1 VQTTNAQ
8 STYGQPGYVNCN
20 GGCAKEVAKNN
31 SRRTVS
37 IAIAADGS
45 YSIAVA
51 KKDSAFAKSGAKFY
65 GKNLNAAVRAM
76 VSAYAK
82 ATRSYALA
90 YAGGW
95 ARASSKAGGGY
106 SKASSWSR
114 AFACVGDCPQKKLTA
129 KQKQRFLKQLYRCT
143 WFEREHVLICPKP
156 GYSTA
161 RR

>member
-1 VQTTNAQ
+1 
-8 STYGQPGYVNCN
+8 VNCS
-20 GGCAKEVAKNN
+20 GGCKKQVTKNN
-31 SRRTVS
+31 AKKTVA

-51 KKDSAFAKSGAKFY
+51 KKDSAYAKSGAKFY
-65 GKNLNAAVRAM
+65 GKSLNAAVKAM

-90 YAGGW
+90 NAGGW
-95 ARASSKAGGGY
+95 ASARSRAGGGF
-106 SKASSWSR
+106 SKASSWSN

-129 KQKQRFLKQLYRCT
+129 KQKQRVFQKQLYRCT
-143 WFEREHVLICPKP
+143 WFEREHLLFCPMP